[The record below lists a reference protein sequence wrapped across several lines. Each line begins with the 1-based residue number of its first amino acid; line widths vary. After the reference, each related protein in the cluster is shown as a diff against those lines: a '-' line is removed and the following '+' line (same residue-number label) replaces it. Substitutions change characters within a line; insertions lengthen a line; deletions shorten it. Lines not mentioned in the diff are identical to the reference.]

1 MPSIHY
7 TSFEVLKQD
16 KPTTLHLPNSHH
28 VLLIRHRETCSAI
41 FHATVSVPYVVVF
54 HVHHVVTN
62 FEDVSGRKPVKKFYP
77 VVKVYYERS
86 LIEIGKTKPIEQIGF
101 IHDVVRIG
109 AYMRSVTVRL
119 NHTWFLTRLL
129 HTVPQQFI
137 HDFEIHLPIN
147 E

>member
-1 MPSIHY
+1 
-7 TSFEVLKQD
+7 
-16 KPTTLHLPNSHH
+16 
-28 VLLIRHRETCSAI
+28 LIRHREAFSAI

-62 FEDVSGRKPVKKFYP
+62 FVDVSGRKP
-77 VVKVYYERS
+77 VKVYYERS